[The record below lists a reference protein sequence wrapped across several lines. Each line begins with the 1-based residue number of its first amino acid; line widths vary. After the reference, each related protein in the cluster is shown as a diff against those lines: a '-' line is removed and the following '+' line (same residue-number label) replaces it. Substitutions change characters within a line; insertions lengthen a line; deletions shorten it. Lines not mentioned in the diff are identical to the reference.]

1 MASFN
6 NFYSYA
12 YGKVWDTDGNVSKYT
27 TVQGYAGNLAG
38 QCVSLIKAYLKWG
51 GCGVKA
57 YGNAIQFWTCR
68 NSNGILQYCDVVS
81 GSPRNGDIGIS
92 AGADPKYGHIF
103 IYYNG
108 QQFAQNVGG
117 VARATLHPLSRNIY
131 GYLRPKFIT
140 TYSDNQLINETAIAT
155 LTKDRIIKRKG
166 NPTGDS
172 AGELNSGTK
181 IKYTQK
187 WVGNGHRYISWL
199 ENGTRYFCAVSGSE
213 VQGKD
218 PWATF
223 SRVNYN
229 LIAEN
234 GTATLTVDG
243 IRARLNSP
251 TGDIVRTYNTG
262 AKIKYTHKW
271 IGNGH
276 RYIVWNEGSNKIFLA
291 ISGSETQGKDP
302 WATFGAESDEKK
314 LVIIEENAVA
324 TLTKDGIRA
333 RLGSPTG
340 EVVRSYNS
348 GDKIPYTHKYIGNG
362 HRYIVWTENNNKV
375 FLAVSATED
384 RSEMWATFG
393 SETVKKEE
401 PKKENETKPETQN
414 PEYVKNVKAHG
425 IDISEHNGA
434 NFDVKGNDFVIIRAS
449 WGTHTDKLFETYV
462 KKCEDAG
469 IPYGVY
475 CYGYPL
481 NDNDAVSEAK
491 YILDLIKDKDVK
503 LGVWYDMEPD
513 SYKEKNNTWNKSLCT
528 STCKA
533 FCDYVKSKGY
543 FTGVYSSSAFFK
555 SMISTDYP
563 KWIAQWKKETEF
575 VYEDLSDQCDV
586 FQYTSMGGKLDRDV
600 LYKDIAYFASAPIKD
615 EPAVEPKPEEPK
627 EDVKPEPAPE
637 PDKPNDSKEN
647 ETDESKKDDS
657 DNKQNNDEENGEKT
671 LINLLIEF
679 IKKILS
685 LFK

>member
-117 VARATLHPLSRNIY
+117 VARATLHPLSSNIY

-223 SRVNYN
+223 SSVEQS
-229 LIAEN
+229 LDLTEEHAI
-234 GTATLTVDG
+234 ATLTKDS

-251 TGDIVRTYNTG
+251 TGDVVRVYNSGDKITYSY
-262 AKIKYTHKW
+262 KYV
-271 IGNGH
+271 GNGH
-276 RYIVWNEGSNKIFLA
+276 RYIVWMEGSNKIFLA
-291 ISGSETQGKDP
+291 ISG
-302 WATFGAESDEKK
+302 
-314 LVIIEENAVA
+314 
-324 TLTKDGIRA
+324 
-333 RLGSPTG
+333 
-340 EVVRSYNS
+340 
-348 GDKIPYTHKYIGNG
+348 
-362 HRYIVWTENNNKV
+362 
-375 FLAVSATED
+375 TED
-384 RSEMWATFG
+384 RSDMWATF
-393 SETVKKEE
+393 SSIEDTKNDNTKKDE
-401 PKKENETKPETQN
+401 PAKDQPETQD
-414 PEYVKNVKAHG
+414 PKYVKNVKAHG

-449 WGTHTDKLFETYV
+449 WGTHTDKLFETYI

-615 EPAVEPKPEEPK
+615 EPTVEPKPEEPK

-637 PDKPNDSKEN
+637 PDKPNDSKGN
-647 ETDESKKDDS
+647 ETGESKKDDS

-671 LINLLIEF
+671 LINLLIEL